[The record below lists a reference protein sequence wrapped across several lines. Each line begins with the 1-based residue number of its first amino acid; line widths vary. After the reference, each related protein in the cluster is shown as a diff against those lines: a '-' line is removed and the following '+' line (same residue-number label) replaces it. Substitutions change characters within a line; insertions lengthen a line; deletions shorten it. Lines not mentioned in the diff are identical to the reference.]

1 MSCFL
6 GAEMK
11 NIVRLLTLLM
21 VVVLLSVPLA
31 ANAQDNGPI
40 IIRMNTSTGKGTHY
54 NPLWFVG
61 TGSQWHTFP
70 WLFPGLMFYDQNAG
84 MIPHLATD
92 VKVNSDATVFTFSL
106 PHDAKWTDGQPLTSA
121 DVKFSWELAS
131 NPAIKDIGA
140 TWTLGGLV
148 EAAGITGYADF
159 ASGKADNI
167 SGIETP
173 DDYTVVFHLDH
184 PNGVFLRSTYLFVM
198 PKHILENV
206 AIKDLATNPF
216 VDNPNVSSGPL
227 KFVQYQVDQFL
238 EFDVWKDGWWP
249 KTPQFDKII
258 LYQSNGE
265 PDLNRLTTGDE
276 DLYVYGTV
284 ADGDRFKGSTTIQSI
299 VVPGVGVEALHVNQR
314 QPEMKDVRVR
324 QGIAYAL
331 DKSAILDLMTENSTT
346 AIDSGIFGPDWAVSP
361 NVTKYPYDPN
371 KAKDLF
377 TQAGWDFDNNVIR
390 YLGNQDDTLGL
401 YVQQALGAIGVKV
414 DLVSTAGSSITDI
427 YNTGDYEMGSIGG
440 GSLGADPAVAA
451 GYFECGDAGWGLWDG
466 YCNADFDKL
475 AAQGILSQDQTVRA
489 PIYQQMSEILSNEL
503 PWIFLYR
510 LPVAFQKSVHLQ
522 GFVPAATLD
531 AITWN
536 LPDWTKN

>member
-1 MSCFL
+1 MEKISRFL
-6 GAEMK
+6 A
-11 NIVRLLTLLM
+11 LLLVL
-21 VVVLLSVPLA
+21 VLLSVPLA
-31 ANAQDNGPI
+31 ANAQASPV

-54 NPLWFVG
+54 DPLWFVG

-70 WLFPGLMFYDQNAG
+70 WLFPGLMFYDQNG
-84 MIPHLATD
+84 EMIPHLATNMQ
-92 VKVNSDATVFTFSL
+92 VNDNATVFTFTL
-106 PHDAKWTDGQPLTSA
+106 PQNAKWTDGEPLTSA

-148 EAAGITGYADF
+148 EKAGITGYQDF
-159 ASGKADNI
+159 ADGKADHI

-173 DDYTVVFHLDH
+173 DDYTVVFHLDN
-184 PNGVFLRSTYLFVM
+184 PNGVFVRSTYLYVM

-206 AIKDLATNPF
+206 AIKDLADNPF
-216 VDNPNVSSGPL
+216 VDDPNVSSGPL

-249 KTPQFDKII
+249 TTPQFDKII

-284 ADGDRFKGSTTIQSI
+284 AQGDRFKGSSDIESI
-299 VVPGVGVEALHVNQR
+299 VVPGVGIQALHVNER
-314 QPEMKDVRVR
+314 QPKMADVRIR
-324 QGIAYAL
+324 QGIAHAL
-331 DKSAILDLMTENSTT
+331 DKSTVIDLMTENTTT

-361 NVTKYPYDPN
+361 NVTKYDYDPT
-371 KAKDLF
+371 AAHDLF
-377 TQAGWDFDNNVIR
+377 AQAGWDFNNDVIR
-390 YLGNQDDTLGL
+390 YLGNQDDTMAL
-401 YVQQALGAIGVKV
+401 YVQQALADIGVKV
-414 DLVSTAGSSITDI
+414 TLVSTAGGSIVDI

-451 GYFECGDAGWGLWDG
+451 GYFMCGDAGWGLWTG
-466 YCNADFDKL
+466 YCNPEFDKL
-475 AAQGILSQDQTVRA
+475 AAEGTQYLDTAQRA
-489 PIYQQMSEILSNEL
+489 PIYQQMSEILSNDL

-510 LPVAFQKSVHLQ
+510 LPVAYQKSVHLQ

-536 LPDWTKN
+536 LPEWTKN